1 MSTTD
6 KWTNEYNDKE
16 FAVKLENFASEFE
29 QTRFGKINENTIT
42 DTETRKITRQIEYC
56 KYVLQRLDNHKNE
69 LKPFLAEAY
78 KKYKTV
84 LIETLDF
91 WNSQEWFEIVKNEL
105 ELDDKAERDLKI
117 HERLR
122 KLAFDCDN
130 EKENFKSNN
139 TTALKINELVLQI
152 EQFEFAF
159 SLLEKKKEKDNLF
172 LVEEFGKYEPVIIEV
187 LDYWKA
193 ELIKLQSGN
202 DTQSNIELKTKH
214 QPKNKSQFS
223 VLEWATIYYY
233 ADTTKLL
240 PENRIISERM
250 KEFMSK
256 HKLDTTFDNFK
267 TTYYEAKKRINEKND
282 YPINKLEL
290 IIPFLKENYKQT
302 VTKVENEII
311 FLEENKPEY

>member
-91 WNSQEWFEIVKNEL
+91 WNSQEWFEIAKNEL

-152 EQFEFAF
+152 ERFEFAF

-172 LVEEFGKYEPVIIEV
+172 LVEEFGKYEPVLIEV

-193 ELIKLQSGN
+193 ELTKLQSGN
-202 DTQSNIELKTKH
+202 VPREGTTKPPTKEKTLSELITHQNSVEIVEGIKIQYKNIKGKQLKLLLLALQELHLLPKERIATKFYNCCKAEFGWDVASYPAMNDYQFNERTDLIELDRIKLYLETKI
-214 QPKNKSQFS
+214 K
-223 VLEWATIYYY
+223 
-233 ADTTKLL
+233 
-240 PENRIISERM
+240 
-250 KEFMSK
+250 
-256 HKLDTTFDNFK
+256 
-267 TTYYEAKKRINEKND
+267 AK
-282 YPINKLEL
+282 
-290 IIPFLKENYKQT
+290 
-302 VTKVENEII
+302 
-311 FLEENKPEY
+311 